1 MDYSLLYTNRHR
13 VLYKAFDRF
22 KRNIPN
28 DFNSF
33 CEQNSYW
40 LDDYALFCAVK
51 DYFGGE
57 PFYYWNE
64 DIKYRE
70 ELAIEEYINI
80 CNERILYYKMLQ

>member
-1 MDYSLLYTNRHR
+1 MPASVNLKKEEYEDIKWFEYEDEVDYSLLYTNRHR

-40 LDDYALFCAVK
+40 LDGLRTFLLLLKIISAA
-51 DYFGGE
+51 
-57 PFYYWNE
+57 
-64 DIKYRE
+64 
-70 ELAIEEYINI
+70 
-80 CNERILYYKMLQ
+80 